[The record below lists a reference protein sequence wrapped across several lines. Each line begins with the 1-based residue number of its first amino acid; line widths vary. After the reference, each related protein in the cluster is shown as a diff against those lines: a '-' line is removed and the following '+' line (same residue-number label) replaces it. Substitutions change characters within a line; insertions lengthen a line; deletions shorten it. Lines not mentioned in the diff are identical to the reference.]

1 MSKCCRKTRVP
12 MPNETEILAETQANA
27 LHFSFYLYGLIRYK
41 NSYGFGVD
49 MLRALIYAAA
59 HFLHM
64 CKIYGKITRA

>member
-1 MSKCCRKTRVP
+1 MKPKFWQKHKRTLFISLIYV
-12 MPNETEILAETQANA
+12 
-27 LHFSFYLYGLIRYK
+27 YGLIRYK